1 MFFFLPIGT
10 TRPCW
15 RAPWVTYLLILL
27 NIVVFGIQI
36 ALGERMPEGFV
47 PAHPNPLM
55 WVLATFMHGGLLH
68 LAGNMLFLWLF
79 ATIAEDVLG
88 PGVLLGFYFAA
99 NFGASLL
106 HGLMGAVAAPG
117 ELEVPV
123 IGASGAIAGIMGL
136 ASVCFMKTK
145 VRVWYLVGL
154 LYIWRT
160 GVAEIAA
167 PVFLGLWAG
176 WEVMQ
181 GLLLTA
187 MQAQAGAGIGGV
199 AHWAHVGGFA
209 VGLAGA
215 LLLGLNRHVAR
226 TDAVEG
232 RTVASSEFGVYEQ
245 RGDLEQMVQKT
256 PDDAE
261 LWHALAQAREQSGS
275 PEVARQAYAKS
286 LELSLRQGN
295 AGSAVAAWR
304 ALTEEGQ
311 SPDLPVELLF
321 PLARALD
328 ECGQKEEAFHI
339 YHDLALDGGAG
350 PRTETSLVRAGE
362 IALTLPAFK
371 AEAATFFLRLMRD
384 FAYGAWRDLA
394 LTRLSELGVDPNQAS
409 DEAAQPSGPAE
420 AAATQ
425 QGSADDPLDE
435 LDGYDPY
442 GMGAATVGD
451 GKQER

>member
-27 NIVVFGIQI
+27 NIAVYGLQI
-36 ALGERMPEGFV
+36 VLGDRMPEGFV

-55 WVLATFMHGGLLH
+55 WVLSTFMHGGILH

-88 PGVLLGFYFAA
+88 PGVLVGFYFAA

-136 ASVCFMKTK
+136 AAVCFMKTK
-145 VRVWYLVGL
+145 VRVWYLVGM
-154 LYIWRT
+154 LYIWRA
-160 GVAEIAA
+160 GVAEITA

-187 MQAQAGAGIGGV
+187 VQAQADAGIGGV

-215 LLLGLNRHVAR
+215 LLLGLNRQVAR

-245 RGDLEQMVQKT
+245 RGDLEVMVQKT
-256 PDDAE
+256 PEDAE

-275 PEVARQAYAKS
+275 PEIARQAYAKS

-295 AGSAVAAWR
+295 AGRAVTAWR
-304 ALTEEGQ
+304 SLTEEGQ
-311 SPDLPVELLF
+311 TPELSADLRF
-321 PLARALD
+321 PLARSLD
-328 ECGQKEEAFHI
+328 ECNQKEEAFHI
-339 YHDLALDGGAG
+339 YRELALDGGAG

-362 IALTLPAFK
+362 IALTLPAFR
-371 AEAATFFLRLMRD
+371 AEAATFYLRLMRD
-384 FAYGAWRDLA
+384 FPYGAWRDLA
-394 LTRLSELGVDPNQAS
+394 LNRLGELEVDPSPAP
-409 DEAAQPSGPAE
+409 DEAAEPSGM
-420 AAATQ
+420 AAAVPAQ
-425 QGSADDPLDE
+425 EGPADDPLDG

-442 GMGAATVGD
+442 GMGAATVAD
-451 GKQER
+451 GTQER